1 MEEVFLLSLEFS
13 QLCLHVR
20 KGRSL
25 RDAQEACASV
35 WQQAGKS
42 QKLPRSR
49 TCQQPPP
56 GTPCCVTGD

>member
-35 WQQAGKS
+35 WQAGKS